1 MYFENVSILGLAHVD
16 APVRMSS
23 AAIDDQLTV
32 ALARMSL
39 RPGLL
44 RGLSGIV
51 ERRYWQE
58 GVSPSDAATLAAE
71 KVITD
76 TGLDRGRIGICV
88 NTSVCRDYL
97 EPSTACLVHGKLGLP
112 ADCLNFDIGNA
123 CLAFLTGMETVAAMI
138 ERGAIDY
145 GLVVDGENSRAV
157 VEATIA
163 RLLAPDSSSQAYRD
177 QFAALTL
184 GSGAAAMILCRSD
197 LAPDGHAFLGC
208 TSVAASEWNHLCRG
222 REDYMATDTRNLLIE
237 GVALAKRTWAK
248 AVEHRGWQVDHFDEF
263 VLHQVSKVHTENLT
277 RALNIP
283 LEKCHLVYSE
293 FGNMGP
299 AAVPVTLSKA
309 AERGRLN
316 KGDRIALMGIGS
328 GLNCAMAEVIW

>member
-1 MYFENVSILGLAHVD
+1 MYFENVSILRLAHVD
-16 APVRMSS
+16 APVRITSGSM
-23 AAIDDQLTV
+23 DDRLAP
-32 ALARMSL
+32 ALARMSM

-44 RGLSGIV
+44 QGLTGIV
-51 ERRYWQE
+51 ARRYWPD

-76 TGLDRGRIGICV
+76 SGIDRARIGICV

-112 ADCLNFDIGNA
+112 PDCLNFDIGNA

-145 GLVVDGENSRAV
+145 GLVVDGENSRTV

-163 RLLAPDSSSQAYRD
+163 RLLDPTSSTQAYRD

-184 GSGAAAMILCRSD
+184 GSGAAAMLLARRD
-197 LAPDGHAFLGC
+197 LAPQGHLYRGS
-208 TSVAASEWNHLCRG
+208 TSLAASEWNQLCLG
-222 REDYMATDTRNLLIE
+222 REDYMATDTRNLLKQ
-237 GVALAKRTWAK
+237 GVSLAQRTWAK
-248 AVEHRGWQVDHFDEF
+248 GVAERGWQVEDFDEF
-263 VLHQVSKVHTENLT
+263 VLHQVSKVHTKNLT
-277 RALNIP
+277 GALGIP
-283 LEKCHLVYSE
+283 LEKCHLVFEE

-309 AERGRLN
+309 AEMGRIS

-328 GLNCAMAEVIW
+328 GLNCAMAEIIW